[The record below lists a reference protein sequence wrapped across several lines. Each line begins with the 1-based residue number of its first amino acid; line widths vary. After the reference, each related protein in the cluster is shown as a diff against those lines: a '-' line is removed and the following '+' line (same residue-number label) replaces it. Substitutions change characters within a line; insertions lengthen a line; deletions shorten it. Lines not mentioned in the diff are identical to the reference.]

1 MDTNQSMPCVPKTL
15 SCETCHKRKVKC
27 DKVPG
32 RCSNCAK
39 AGIRCTI
46 RKRKKNAKKG
56 DARLLSRLSML
67 EELVQDLRNGETSD
81 NNTMNLLQNGKGVY
95 PGRPTLNDETGRF
108 ILEKGR
114 SRYVD
119 HGFWTSLSD
128 EVCHI

>member
-1 MDTNQSMPCVPKTL
+1 MPCVPKAL

-27 DKVPG
+27 DKVLG

-39 AGIRCTI
+39 AGIRCI
-46 RKRKKNAKKG
+46 VRNRKKNAKKE

-67 EELVQDLRNGETSD
+67 EELVQDLRNGETRD
-81 NNTMNLLQNGKGVY
+81 NNTMNSLKNNKGVY
-95 PGRPTLNDETGRF
+95 PGSPTLNDETGRL

-119 HGFWTSLSD
+119 HSFWTSLSD
-128 EVCHI
+128 EVCYI